1 MRQENFAKYILANP
15 KNKKQ
20 AAQLTSSNSL
30 CGDLFKLKINSK
42 SKVVKIKNKFD
53 YDVAELSEEKS
64 KLIKLWTNKDL
75 DVIALLSCVFYCEPQ
90 SKHSAEFLI
99 IAYPKQQAQ
108 AYENF
113 VSRVSEKLTR
123 GSRPDICL
131 DEFECKEIVKS
142 NGAFKITKFLKAP
155 ELEKGT
161 VILKNK
167 QSFMEKIIEAGRQ
180 RKPGC
185 YIASIFFFLF
195 VIILIVLF
203 IFNLR

>member
-30 CGDLFKLKINSK
+30 CGDRFKLKINSK
-42 SKVVKIKNKFD
+42 SKVVKIINKFD
-53 YDVAELSEEKS
+53 YTVAELSEEDS
-64 KLIKLWTNKDL
+64 KLIKLWTNKNL
-75 DVIALLSCVFYCEPQ
+75 EVITLLSCVFYCEPQ

-99 IAYPKQQAQ
+99 LAYPKKHAQ
-108 AYENF
+108 EYENF
-113 VSRVSEKLTR
+113 ASCVSDKLAN

-161 VILKNK
+161 VVLKNK
-167 QSFMEKIIEAGRQ
+167 QSFMEKIIEAARQ
-180 RKPGC
+180 RKIGC
-185 YIASIFFFLF
+185 YFGSILF
-195 VIILIVLF
+195 IIIILGLI
-203 IFNLR
+203 I